1 MALLNRRVRATK
13 AVEDISWFHSLDLG
27 DGVMTPGAKSAEQ
40 LRGEFDA
47 LGLPEDM
54 TGLRLLDIGAW
65 DGFFSFEA
73 ERRGADVIALDHYVW
88 SVDTAGLT
96 RHNKDRAAQGLPA
109 QPADTVPGMWDPKGL
124 PGKAGF
130 DLAHARRKSRVKV
143 EVGDTTTMDLDRLG
157 TYDVVLY
164 LGVLYHLQ
172 DPIGALR
179 KLRTLTKGRAL
190 IETASLTLPE
200 HGDRALWQFIEG
212 TELNGDPT
220 NWWVPTVEG
229 ALAACRAAGFSEVR
243 VQKAPEPDAN
253 GWGRLLV
260 SAAP

>member
-1 MALLNRRVRATK
+1 MALLNRRERERKT
-13 AVEDISWFHSLDLG
+13 VEDISWFHSVDLG
-27 DGVMTPGAKSAEQ
+27 DGVVTPGVKSPEL
-40 LRGEFDA
+40 LRAEFDS
-47 LGLPEDM
+47 LGLPSDM
-54 TGLRLLDIGAW
+54 TGLRVLDIGAW

-73 ERRGADVIALDHYVW
+73 ESRGADVVALDHYVW
-88 SVDTAGLT
+88 SVDTTALNA
-96 RHNKDRAAQGLPA
+96 HNRDRAAQGLPA
-109 QPADTVPGMWDPKGL
+109 QPADTVPGMWDPKRL

-143 EVGDTTTMDLDRLG
+143 EVGDTTTMDLAPLG
-157 TYDVVLY
+157 TFDVVLY

-179 KLRTLTKGRAL
+179 RLRTLTRGRAL
-190 IETASLTLPE
+190 IETASLTVPGNE
-200 HGDRALWQFIEG
+200 DRALWQFIEG

-229 ALAACRAAGFSEVR
+229 ALAACRAAGFSEVS
-243 VQKAPEPDAN
+243 VQKAPEPDEN

-260 SAAP
+260 NAVA

>member
-1 MALLNRRVRATK
+1 MPILNRRGRSK
-13 AVEDISWFHSLDLG
+13 SAVEDISWFHSVDLG
-27 DGVMTPGAKSAEQ
+27 NGVVTPGAKSAAL
-40 LRGEFDA
+40 LRAEFDA
-47 LGLPEDM
+47 LGLPADM
-54 TGLRLLDIGAW
+54 TGLRVLDIGAW

-73 ERRGADVIALDHYVW
+73 ESRGADVVSLDHYVW
-88 SVDTAGLT
+88 SVDTSALNA
-96 RHNKDRAAQGLPA
+96 HNQERAARGLPA

-130 DLAHARRKSRVKV
+130 DLARKRRKSKVQV
-143 EVGDTTTMDLDRLG
+143 EVGDTTTMELDRLG
-157 TYDVVLY
+157 TFDVVLY

-179 KLRTLTKGRAL
+179 RLRTLTKGRAL

-200 HGDRALWQFIEG
+200 HSGRALWQFIEG

-229 ALAACRAAGFSEVR
+229 ALAACRAAGFSEVT

-260 SAAP
+260 DAVV

>member
-1 MALLNRRVRATK
+1 VALLSRRGRAHK
-13 AVEDISWFHSLDLG
+13 AVEDISWFHSVDLG
-27 DGVMTPGAKSAEQ
+27 DGVVTPGAKSVEL
-40 LRGEFDA
+40 LRGEFEA
-47 LGLPEDM
+47 LGLPADM
-54 TGLRLLDIGAW
+54 TGMRVLDIGAW

-73 ERRGADVIALDHYVW
+73 ESRGADVVALDHYVW
-88 SVDTAGLT
+88 SVDTTALNA
-96 RHNKDRAAQGLPA
+96 HNRERAAQGLPA
-109 QPADTVPGMWDPKGL
+109 QPADVVPGMWDPKGL

-143 EVGDTTTMDLDRLG
+143 EVGDTTTMNLEPLG
-157 TYDVVLY
+157 TFDVVLY

-220 NWWVPTVEG
+220 NWWVPTVQG
-229 ALAACRAAGFSEVR
+229 ALAACRAAGFSEVT
-243 VQKAPEPDAN
+243 VQRATEPDEN
-253 GWGRLLV
+253 CWGRLLV
-260 SAAP
+260 NALS